1 MGKAS
6 AIWPAGW
13 APLRS
18 KSSTARRV
26 GSASAWNVIS
36 DEYVTERFRIMRNY
50 RVTDWRLSRGN
61 FEENLGL
68 GHRAETAR
76 SIPAQTHRTDGA
88 RSQRLA
94 QMGGDLFAVEAAVL
108 DKDLAGARSG
118 HDYTGHV
125 DAWDIALERD
135 RIAHRPLLLSRQLY
149 ADTGQ
154 EVEVRMVPGERKNE
168 IVLQALRTSRSI
180 KYDVIGADLEDRT
193 VEVGNYFSGLDAV
206 LDVGAHPIFDIRMDL
221 GSAMD
226 QRHARAMTP
235 EIKSGLRS
243 RVLAANYDHVVIE
256 VRMSFTIVVEDLG
269 KVFARGADLVGE
281 VVITGGDNDLAGA
294 VVVDV
299 SLTIGGCHSK
309 VPVFAVDRFD
319 PVVLANLQLVMLGGT
334 AVVLEGFL
342 ASGLHQRG
350 GERDLADLEQLR
362 CGEKCHVG
370 RIVEDRIDEAS
381 LVKNDRLE
389 TSFLRLNG
397 AGQSSGTGAHDED
410 VSARVA
416 LGDGLSARE
425 SFGNDFNRQECDALI

>member
-1 MGKAS
+1 
-6 AIWPAGW
+6 
-13 APLRS
+13 
-18 KSSTARRV
+18 
-26 GSASAWNVIS
+26 
-36 DEYVTERFRIMRNY
+36 
-50 RVTDWRLSRGN
+50 
-61 FEENLGL
+61 
-68 GHRAETAR
+68 
-76 SIPAQTHRTDGA
+76 
-88 RSQRLA
+88 
-94 QMGGDLFAVEAAVL
+94 MGGDLFAVEPAVL
-108 DKDLAGARSG
+108 DKDLAGARSS

-193 VEVGNYFSGLDAV
+193 VEVGNDFSGLDAV
-206 LDVGAHPIFDIRMDL
+206 LDVGAHPVFDVRVDL
-221 GSAMD
+221 GAAMN
-226 QRHARAMTP
+226 QRHAGAMPP
-235 EIKSGLRS
+235 EIESGFGG
-243 RVLAANYDHVVIE
+243 RVLAANDDHVIVE
-256 VRMSFTIVVEDLG
+256 VRMRFTIVMEDLR
-269 KVFARGADLVGE
+269 KVFAGGADLVGE
-281 VVITGGDNDLAGA
+281 VVITSRDDDLAGA

-299 SLTIGGCHSK
+299 SLTIGGCNPK
-309 VPVFAVDRFD
+309 VPVFAVDRLD
-319 PVVLANLQLVMLGGT
+319 PVVLANLPLVMLGGT
-334 AVVLEGFL
+334 AVVLDGFL

-362 CGEKCHVG
+362 CVEKCHVG

-389 TSFLRLNG
+389 TSFLRLNR
-397 AGQSSGTGAHDED
+397 AGESSGTGAHDED

-425 SFGNDFNRQECDALI
+425 SFGNDFNRQECERPYRVK

>member
-94 QMGGDLFAVEAAVL
+94 QMGGDLFPVKAPVL
-108 DKDLAGARSG
+108 DENFAGARSG

-193 VEVGNYFSGLDAV
+193 VEVGNDFSGLDAV
-206 LDVGAHPIFDIRMDL
+206 LDVGAHPVFDVRVDL
-221 GSAMD
+221 GAAMN
-226 QRHARAMTP
+226 QRHAGAMPP
-235 EIKSGLRS
+235 EIESGFGG
-243 RVLAANYDHVVIE
+243 RVLAANDDHVIVE
-256 VRMSFTIVVEDLG
+256 VRMRFTIVMEDLR
-269 KVFARGADLVGE
+269 KVFAGDADLVGE

-294 VVVDV
+294 VIMDV

-309 VPVFAVDRFD
+309 VPVFAVDGLH
-319 PVVLANLQLVMLGGT
+319 PVVLANL
-334 AVVLEGFL
+334 
-342 ASGLHQRG
+342 
-350 GERDLADLEQLR
+350 
-362 CGEKCHVG
+362 
-370 RIVEDRIDEAS
+370 
-381 LVKNDRLE
+381 
-389 TSFLRLNG
+389 
-397 AGQSSGTGAHDED
+397 
-410 VSARVA
+410 
-416 LGDGLSARE
+416 
-425 SFGNDFNRQECDALI
+425 